1 MKTIACIVC
10 TSIIAIASA
19 AYPEGP
25 VKIVVGAGPGSASD
39 VRARWLA
46 SNLEPL
52 LGQPVIVENL
62 SGAAS
67 LIAARSVARSV
78 ADGHTLLLAHIGNM
92 IVLPQITENVG
103 YDPVVDFAAVSR
115 ISTGYPVLT
124 CSSAFPAKSV
134 GELVAIAKQK
144 PGALNWGNTGIGTPP
159 WLMGELFRRTAG
171 IEMTQVQY
179 KGGGDLLADLI
190 GGRID
195 CWMEGPAILIPHIK
209 SGKIRALAV
218 AGPTRIASLPDVPTM
233 SEAGLP
239 AYVFQGWMGIVAPA
253 ATPRAVIERLNAA
266 MRKVLSTQESRVYFE
281 EFAGVPVQ
289 ETPEE
294 FGAFMRA
301 ETAKWVPLVREA
313 NIKRD

>member
-1 MKTIACIVC
+1 
-10 TSIIAIASA
+10 
-19 AYPEGP
+19 
-25 VKIVVGAGPGSASD
+25 
-39 VRARWLA
+39 
-46 SNLEPL
+46 
-52 LGQPVIVENL
+52 
-62 SGAAS
+62 
-67 LIAARSVARSV
+67 
-78 ADGHTLLLAHIGNM
+78 
-92 IVLPQITENVG
+92 
-103 YDPVVDFAAVSR
+103 
-115 ISTGYPVLT
+115 
-124 CSSAFPAKSV
+124 
-134 GELVAIAKQK
+134 
-144 PGALNWGNTGIGTPP
+144 
-159 WLMGELFRRTAG
+159 MGELFRRTAG